1 MKTLDNCV
9 RRNTLS
15 KIKNEMKFETY
26 KCDSNSY
33 ICPKNAKI
41 AYSLFSKDIEFE
53 KWLDNDIILILS
65 NYFNEIIQWRI

>member
-53 KWLDNDIILILS
+53 K
-65 NYFNEIIQWRI
+65 